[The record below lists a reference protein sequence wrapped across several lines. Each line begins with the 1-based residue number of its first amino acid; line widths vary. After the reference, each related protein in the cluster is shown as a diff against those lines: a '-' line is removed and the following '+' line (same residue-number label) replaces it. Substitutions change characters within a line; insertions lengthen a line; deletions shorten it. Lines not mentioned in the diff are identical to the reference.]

1 MQCVKELRA
10 LSSSIKRHISA
21 PTVSALTETIPIAE
35 ICILESSNRE
45 EEVEVLDIRQ
55 NGIEPP
61 DPVTSSAI
69 RPLQSQLLKN
79 KSKQC
84 IHSLIFIFVTNV

>member
-21 PTVSALTETIPIAE
+21 PIVSALPETIPIAE

-45 EEVEVLDIRQ
+45 EEVEVLNIRQ
-55 NGIEPP
+55 NGIEPL

-84 IHSLIFIFVTNV
+84 ISFIDFYICN